1 MKQSCV
7 RAFARVTR
15 ACALAAVA
23 LGLGASALAAQATG
37 KVEGRVRDE
46 AGAPIA
52 NAQVTIVGSAFSA
65 LSNAQGYYFMN
76 NVPAGTY
83 SMRAAF
89 IGYRAVRTDGVR
101 VLAGQTAANDFA
113 LTASTVVIEDIV
125 VTSDQPLVPRD
136 EVTTRQRIDGVFTN
150 ALPVDNLSQVLTLMP
165 GVVASGSGN
174 TISIRGGRTD
184 EAATYVDGVP
194 TSPGNRGTF
203 LMSVGGGIEVSKSG
217 FEEASVTTGAS
228 SSEYGNAQ
236 SGIINIVTRTGSAT
250 AFNGA
255 LGWETDEPFP
265 STQSVGFNRFNA
277 GFGGPLMGGLT
288 FYLAGAITGSRTSF
302 GGSGSEDHP
311 SFIYAGVDTTVA
323 VPLDPG
329 SPLSD
334 TTQVDVYNLAIAR
347 GRCDL
352 FAGSTNAEIVDNYGA
367 ECGNA
372 RNPRNATS
380 SYNVQGKL
388 NYTFGTGS
396 RISALVLASQGQAR
410 GGITTN
416 TDLTTIRA
424 NRDWSRVY
432 QLNWTQNLSK
442 SAERA
447 LALDASVSYQ
457 QDRNLNSFPLTAEA
471 ELASRDNFGGFMIAP
486 LDLMFDLES
495 FPLDTALLNN
505 AKFNRLGTRRAA
517 YDALNPDQYNS
528 VNQYRNSGFGSLG
541 GSETGPGGG
550 TLNISTEDRLI
561 AKATVDWQL
570 DRYNRL
576 KLGGEHTW
584 YDTRHYDHSLTSQ
597 AFFDVYFEEPI
608 RWNAFL
614 EDRLDLGDVV
624 LVGGL
629 RYDVYNTKAER
640 PYVLDTLRVI
650 PGSGGQTNPNFGEYH
665 RFPRIYSY
673 TDTDGLYNLNGV
685 DLPLVTFVQ
694 DARHEY
700 LSPHIQVSFPVTD
713 RTNFRLSYAHQVQT
727 PDFSLMFAGLNTD
740 LSATNTN
747 HSFGSDLDF
756 GKSVTFEFGIR
767 HAFSDDMVLDVAA
780 YNKDKLSDA
789 TARLVNRRDPIR
801 LNASA
806 DLREFTNFDFG
817 NSRGID
823 VRLDRRIGSIFN
835 GTIAYSYSSAK
846 NTGSDPNTY
855 LRFGSRVLNALS
867 GGNQPPPQATSA
879 TDLSRPHNLAGA
891 FSVAFPNDFRE
902 GTTVGSLL
910 RDFGVFGTF
919 RFASGTAYTR
929 CDDANGNESTLS
941 GQVCARGGFEGG
953 LNTARLPGFKQLDLR
968 FTKGLA
974 LGGLDLTAYLDV
986 RNFLNFRNVL
996 QVFVTTDDVVSDL
1009 DRERTVNDQFDSW
1022 TSEATANG
1030 ILLDNGDIDFRFDGA
1045 GNAGCAGY
1053 VTTQGRGGAPSC
1065 IYMIRAEERWGDGDH
1080 LLTVAEQER
1089 IANASYEVGRGEY
1102 SFYGDGRRM
1111 RLGFELNF

>member
-1 MKQSCV
+1 M

-23 LGLGASALAAQATG
+23 LGLGASALVAQATG

-52 NAQVTIVGSAFSA
+52 NAQVTVVGTAFSA

-136 EVTTRQRIDGVFTN
+136 EVTTRQRISGEFTN
-150 ALPVDNLSQVLTLMP
+150 ALPVDNISQVLTLQP
-165 GVVASGSGN
+165 GVVANSSGTGL
-174 TISIRGGRTD
+174 SIRGGRTD

-194 TSPGNRGTF
+194 TTPGNRGTF
-203 LMSVGGGIEVSKSG
+203 LMGVGGGVDVSKSG

-228 SSEYGNAQ
+228 SAEYGNAQ
-236 SGIINIVTRTGSAT
+236 SGIINIVTKTGSST

-265 STQSVGFNRFNA
+265 STQSVGYNRINA

-288 FYLAGAITGSRTSF
+288 FYIAGALTGNRTSF
-302 GGSGSEDHP
+302 GGTDSENHP
-311 SFIYAGVDTTVA
+311 SFMYAGVDTTVA
-323 VPLDPG
+323 VPAAPG
-329 SPLSD
+329 VPTSD
-334 TTQVDVYNLAIAR
+334 TTFVDVYNLAIAR

-352 FAGSTNAEIVDNYGA
+352 FANSVNEEIANNYGA

-372 RNPRNATS
+372 RNPRNASS
-380 SYNVQGKL
+380 SYGVQGKL
-388 NYTFGTGS
+388 NYSFGTGS
-396 RISALVLASQGQAR
+396 RISALVLASQSQVR

-416 TDLTTIRA
+416 SDLTTIRS

-447 LALDASVSYQ
+447 LALDASISYQ
-457 QDRNLNSFPLTAEA
+457 TDRVLNSFPLTPEA
-471 ELASRDNFGGFMIAP
+471 ELGSRGKFGGFMITP

-495 FPLDTALLNN
+495 FPLDTTLLNN
-505 AKFNRLGTRRAA
+505 IKFNRLGTRRAP
-517 YDALNPDQYNS
+517 YDVLNPDQYNS
-528 VNQYRNSGFGSLG
+528 VNQYRNSGYGTLG
-541 GSETGPGGG
+541 GSESGPGGG

-561 AKATVDWQL
+561 AKAAVDWQL

-597 AFFDVYFEEPI
+597 AFADVYFEEPI

-624 LVGGL
+624 LVGGV
-629 RYDVYNTKAER
+629 RYDVYNTRAER
-640 PYVLDTLRVI
+640 PYVLDTLRTL
-650 PGSGGQTNPNFGEYH
+650 PGTGGQANPNYGEYH

-673 TDTDGLYNLNGV
+673 TDPDGVATVNGV
-685 DLPLVTFVQ
+685 ELPLITFIP
-694 DARHEY
+694 DARHDY
-700 LSPHIQVSFPVTD
+700 ISPHIQVSFPVTD
-713 RTNFRLSYAHQVQT
+713 RTNFRLSYAHQVQV
-727 PDFSLMFAGLNTD
+727 PDFSLMFAGMNTD
-740 LSATNTN
+740 LSSTNTN
-747 HSFGSDLDF
+747 HTYGSDLDF

-823 VRLDRRIGSIFN
+823 VRLDRRIGSLFN
-835 GTIAYSYSSAK
+835 GTIAYSYSTAK
-846 NTGSDPNTY
+846 NTGSDPTTY

-867 GGNQPPPQATSA
+867 GGNQPPPQAIAPTSE
-879 TDLSRPHNLAGA
+879 SRPHNLAGA
-891 FSVAFPNDFRE
+891 FSIAFPSDFQE
-902 GTTVGSLL
+902 GTTAGSLL
-910 RDFGVFGTF
+910 QDFGVFGTF

-929 CDDANGNESTLS
+929 CEDSSGNESTLS
-941 GQVCARGGFEGG
+941 GQVCDRGNFEGG

-986 RNFLNFRNVL
+986 RNILNFRNVL
-996 QVFVTTDDVVSDL
+996 QVFVVTDDIVSDR
-1009 DRERTVNDQFDSW
+1009 DRELENASQFDSW
-1022 TSEATANG
+1022 QNEATAND
-1030 ILLDNGDIDFRFDGA
+1030 ILLDNGDIDFRFGGA
-1045 GNAGCAGY
+1045 GDAGCASY
-1053 VTTQGRGGAPSC
+1053 VTTQGEGGAPSC
-1065 IYMIRAEERWGDGDH
+1065 IYMIRTEERWGDGDRVF
-1080 LLTVAEQER
+1080 TVTEQER
-1089 IANASYEVGRGEY
+1089 VANELYDVNRGEY
-1102 SFYGDGRRM
+1102 AFLGDGRRM